1 MFNAYKNQ
9 ATEAQAYEAMRLAQ
23 IHAELTT
30 KPMKSSAEH
39 CVREAEGFFNAGRFG
54 FCHEWAL
61 ESLRYSVGILHEAF
75 TKASQGVK
83 RG

>member
-23 IHAELTT
+23 MNAETTT

-39 CVREAEGFFNAGRFG
+39 CVKECERFFNEGMFG
-54 FCHEWAL
+54 FAHEWAV
-61 ESLRYSVGILHEAF
+61 ESLRYSVGVFHKDF
-75 TKASQGVK
+75 NKALEGVK